1 MPVVHGL
8 PTPERCRHVPP
19 RDTTTGPPEHA
30 VEDHAVLR
38 PPPTPTLSLIGQQRF
53 QPGPFVVGQIMTM
66 QHAKDLP
73 HPALKIRGTRSSGA
87 DAPARRGVFGGSGRS
102 GAVTVFPGM
111 DRHWAVGGLT
121 ACPTGAGDDAT

>member
-53 QPGPFVVGQIMTM
+53 QPDPFVVGQIMTM

-73 HPALKIRGTRSSGA
+73 HPALKIRGTRSRPTRRA
-87 DAPARRGVFGGSGRS
+87 HPRIPAGRI
-102 GAVTVFPGM
+102 
-111 DRHWAVGGLT
+111 R
-121 ACPTGAGDDAT
+121 